1 MNKDRQQFEQEL
13 NKLLSQEQIKKE
25 EPLSR
30 HTTFRVG
37 GAAEYFVMP
46 AIAQVP
52 DVVALCRQYE
62 MPLTVIGNGSNLL
75 VSDEGLEGVVLEL
88 GRQPRAF
95 ASWTGRIWRCRRAHF
110 FLKRLL
116 LLRKTVFPAWSLR
129 LGFRDPWAARW

>member
-46 AIAQVP
+46 AIA
-52 DVVALCRQYE
+52 
-62 MPLTVIGNGSNLL
+62 
-75 VSDEGLEGVVLEL
+75 
-88 GRQPRAF
+88 
-95 ASWTGRIWRCRRAHF
+95 
-110 FLKRLL
+110 
-116 LLRKTVFPAWSLR
+116 
-129 LGFRDPWAARW
+129 